1 MGASPKMRFTALLL
15 LAALWLPVAARAQ
28 LSSPSSAVYVEPS
41 QTLIHQTAQV
51 PAGRLVAYNF
61 TLEPGTTLS
70 ADFRVSGGAN
80 DQIKVWLVDAVNY
93 QLLLAGRQFR
103 YFTGTSGSVR
113 NTAKYAFQVPQANI
127 YYLVLDNRGAW
138 LLPRNVQLY
147 VYARLPEPTPQQIEF
162 QTQMNSM
169 YYGLKTFFIF
179 DDFHLSIRHCGLENA
194 FSDPNITICMELVE
208 SLHDQNLDQA
218 VAFVLFHELG
228 HTLLRSWGQPGWDNE
243 DMADEFA
250 TALLVLGKQQQMALS
265 AAQWWASR
273 TSEQEA
279 LAKLWLDDRHT
290 VSPQRARNII
300 HWLNQPDEL
309 VRRWLRVLTPN
320 MQTEALKKMLD
331 DADPRIDKALVRGEL
346 AKRQYS
352 TQR

>member
-1 MGASPKMRFTALLL
+1 MKLTVLFLLGVLLL
-15 LAALWLPVAARAQ
+15 PAVVQAQ
-28 LSSPSSAVYVEPS
+28 LTPSSAVYLEPS
-41 QTLIHQTAQV
+41 QTLIRQTVQV
-51 PAGRLVAYNF
+51 PAGRVAAYDF

-80 DQIKVWLVDAVNY
+80 NQIKVWLVDAVNY
-93 QLLLAGRQFR
+93 QLLLAGKQFR

-113 NTAKYAFQVPQANI
+113 NTAKYAFPVRQANI

-147 VYARLPEPTPQQIEF
+147 VYAKLPRPTPEQIEI
-162 QTQMNSM
+162 QKQMNSM
-169 YYGLKTFFIF
+169 YYGLKSFFIF
-179 DDFHLSIRHCGLENA
+179 EDFRISIRHCGLENA
-194 FSDPNITICMELVE
+194 FSDPNITICMELIE

-218 VAFVLFHELG
+218 VPFVLFHELG

-250 TALLVLGKQQQMALS
+250 TAFLVLGKQQQMALR

-279 LAKLWLDDRHT
+279 LAKLWLDDRHS

-320 MQTEALKKMLD
+320 MQTGTLQKMLD

-346 AKRQYS
+346 AKRQYA